1 MGRGEIHRT
10 DSLFSEV
17 GVMAQTVSNPIAV
30 MKRCEMKYLLDAEKT
45 AYLKDHLEGH
55 MQVDAFGLSSIASL
69 YFDTEGNHCWTK
81 PWFNDRQ
88 KGEPA
93 IEITRKQ
100 AIAFINDQI
109 SKDSWLTRFWPKQ
122 MSIYHKAIAQTR
134 QQILGL

>member
-1 MGRGEIHRT
+1 
-10 DSLFSEV
+10 
-17 GVMAQTVSNPIAV
+17 MAGLRIDVKSFDV
-30 MKRCEMKYLLDAEKT
+30 KR
-45 AYLKDHLEGH
+45 
-55 MQVDAFGLSSIASL
+55 VASV
-69 YFDTEGNHCWTK
+69 YFDTEGNRCWTK
-81 PWFNDRQ
+81 AWFNDRQ

-122 MSIYHKAIAQTR
+122 MSIYHKAIDQTR